1 MGQTASRASTGA
13 GKGTGVGLR
22 LSAAADSRGRL
33 IVRVGVRAPRA
44 AYPALT
50 DARDR
55 PLARV
60 GRALVQRLAQKGGVE
75 ALLGAR
81 PEGVAAFVCS
91 ATSSASTRAAPAG
104 GEAVLRET
112 LQRWIL
118 RTAEELLGLED
129 EAAIAQLVR
138 LARVFL
144 QIVAASAAPGL
155 DGEQVQALTATWL
168 QQLVQRCLPPGSPP
182 PQLNLDRLARVVERG
197 PPPVEDPMEGLQRLG
212 VELPAD
218 VPEERRVAL
227 FAALAQAE
235 REEEEETFTMRRI
248 VQGGRVSPGMAAGFR
263 RRRGGG
269 LPHVFLYDLE
279 AIRRWQQEHG
289 TDPLTREEMGPAD
302 ILPLTPA

>member
-1 MGQTASRASTGA
+1 MGQTASRASKGA
-13 GKGTGVGLR
+13 GTGTGVGLR

-33 IVRVGVRAPRA
+33 RIRVGVRAAPRA

-75 ALLGAR
+75 TLLGAR
-81 PEGVAAFVCS
+81 PKGFAAS
-91 ATSSASTRAAPAG
+91 AG

-118 RTAEELLGLED
+118 RTAEELVGLED

-182 PQLNLDRLARVVERG
+182 PPQLNLDRLARVVERG
-197 PPPVEDPMEGLQRLG
+197 SVEDPMEGLRRLG

-227 FAALAQAE
+227 FAALQQAE
-235 REEEEETFTMRRI
+235 REEEEDTFTMRRI
-248 VQGGRVSPGMAAGFR
+248 VEGGRVSPGMAAGFR
-263 RRRGGG
+263 RRPGGG